1 MTIRIELTPG
11 EEQALALRAMAQ
23 GISMAELVHG
33 AVARVAMEEKGQ
45 SVGPPPR
52 SALPKWE
59 GQALMGLRRTDMYED
74 EV

>member
-1 MTIRIELTPG
+1 MTIRVDLTPA

-33 AVARVAMEEKGQ
+33 VLTRVAMEEKGLL
-45 SVGPPPR
+45 VGPPPR

-59 GQALMGLRRTDMYED
+59 GQVLTGLRRTDIYD
-74 EV
+74 DDV

>member
-11 EEQALALRAMAQ
+11 EEQALALRAMAK

-33 AVARVAMEEKGQ
+33 AVTRVAMEEKGQ
-45 SVGPPPR
+45 SVGTPRR

-59 GQALMGLRRTDMYED
+59 GQVLTGLRRTDIYD
-74 EV
+74 DV